1 MSAAPLRSILNCP
14 QYRLSSFTFQG
25 PRSLLLLVPRI
36 EVFFDA
42 ILNLNRGAAWPC
54 IHHLFMPKSNATA
67 STASHSQQATDEQ
80 TSRMS
85 DVALRKK
92 KNADA
97 QAAFRARRANYIA
110 TLEETVTS
118 LESVVI
124 QLQESCREA
133 RHENQELR
141 QDNAHLRHE
150 FRERE
155 KFWRNLFQTRK
166 SEQGAMDCD
175 EPPPLPPSFLSSH
188 PSSSS
193 MAAAPMSQY
202 GAGGSGY
209 RMSDDASICHSP
221 YASYSHHTSALPY
234 PGVESDVQSEP
245 LANPGH
251 RGSKYNSF
259 SYIPSIAREASWP
272 SPLTQTTSSGAESGA
287 HSSQSSNFA
296 GSPTLTSADMS
307 FGGRFPPEDQK
318 VPLSA
323 LDAAPYA
330 FPSSR
335 SISPSTSTPSS
346 SSTSLTPFQFT
357 FPDNGGQDR
366 SDHDYRR
373 HSHSHGAEVT
383 LHGGT
388 ADVSLVGPAN
398 NDAVRYRLAGR
409 RDPTSSERTLL
420 PTLPPMSGS
429 ENEHGSS
436 DGDASYP
443 HTRSGVRRRLSHESR
458 SRSPSPAPPVLSG
471 TLAVIKAQAFGA
483 LRRTRARTKRSSEGA
498 AKVAMNVLEA
508 RGLGMTPSPLATAPN
523 LKRQRLDEVDLS

>member
-1 MSAAPLRSILNCP
+1 
-14 QYRLSSFTFQG
+14 
-25 PRSLLLLVPRI
+25 
-36 EVFFDA
+36 
-42 ILNLNRGAAWPC
+42 
-54 IHHLFMPKSNATA
+54 MPKSTATA
-67 STASHSQQATDEQ
+67 SAAAHGQQATDEQ

-141 QDNAHLRHE
+141 QDNARLRHE

-155 KFWRNLFQTRK
+155 KFWRNLFQARK
-166 SEQGAMDCD
+166 TEQGAADCD
-175 EPPPLPPSFLSSH
+175 EPPPLPSSFLSSH
-188 PSSSS
+188 PSSN
-193 MAAAPMSQY
+193 MAATSMTQY
-202 GAGGSGY
+202 SAGGSSY
-209 RMSDDASICHSP
+209 RMSEDVSICHSP
-221 YASYSHHTSALPY
+221 YANYSHHTPALSY
-234 PGVESDVQSEP
+234 PGIESDIPSES
-245 LANPGH
+245 LANAGH

-259 SYIPSIAREASWP
+259 SYISGITREASWP
-272 SPLTQTTSSGAESGA
+272 SPLTQTASSGVESGT
-287 HSSQSSNFA
+287 HSSQSSNFI
-296 GSPTLTSADMS
+296 GSPTLTSTDMS
-307 FGGRFPPEDQK
+307 FSGRFPPAEDQK
-318 VPLSA
+318 VPLST

-330 FPSSR
+330 FPNSR
-335 SISPSTSTPSS
+335 SISPSASTPSS
-346 SSTSLTPFQFT
+346 SSTALTSFQFT
-357 FPDNGGQDR
+357 FPDNGGQER

-409 RDPTSSERTLL
+409 RDLVSSERTLL

-443 HTRSGVRRRLSHESR
+443 HTRSGVRRRLSHSR

-508 RGLGMTPSPLATAPN
+508 RGLGMAPSPIASAPN
-523 LKRQRLDEVDLS
+523 LKRQRLDDEVDLS

>member
-1 MSAAPLRSILNCP
+1 
-14 QYRLSSFTFQG
+14 
-25 PRSLLLLVPRI
+25 
-36 EVFFDA
+36 
-42 ILNLNRGAAWPC
+42 
-54 IHHLFMPKSNATA
+54 MPKSN
-67 STASHSQQATDEQ
+67 STASAANHGQQANDEQ

-141 QDNAHLRHE
+141 QGNARLRHE

-155 KFWRNLFQTRK
+155 KFWRNLFQARK
-166 SEQGAMDCD
+166 TEQSITDCD

-188 PSSSS
+188 PPGS
-193 MAAAPMSQY
+193 MATPPISQY

-209 RMSDDASICHSP
+209 RMSDDVSICHSP
-221 YASYSHHTSALPY
+221 YANYSHASALAY
-234 PGVESDVQSEP
+234 PSAESDIPNETLV
-245 LANPGH
+245 NPGH

-259 SYIPSIAREASWP
+259 SYIPSISRETPWP
-272 SPLTQTTSSGAESGA
+272 SPLTQTTCGAESGA
-287 HSSQSSNFA
+287 HSSQSSNFI
-296 GSPTLTSADMS
+296 GSPTLASTDMS

-318 VPLSA
+318 VPLST

-346 SSTSLTPFQFT
+346 SSTSLAPFQFT

-366 SDHDYRR
+366 SVHDYRR
-373 HSHSHGAEVT
+373 HSHSHGAEVA

-398 NDAVRYRLAGR
+398 SDTVRYRLAGR
-409 RDPTSSERTLL
+409 RDSVSSERTLL

-429 ENEHGSS
+429 ETEHGSS

-443 HTRSGVRRRLSHESR
+443 HTRSSVRRRLSYSR
-458 SRSPSPAPPVLSG
+458 SLSPSPAPPVLSG

-508 RGLGMTPSPLATAPN
+508 RGLGMAPSQIVATPN
-523 LKRQRLDEVDLS
+523 LKRQRLDDEVNLS